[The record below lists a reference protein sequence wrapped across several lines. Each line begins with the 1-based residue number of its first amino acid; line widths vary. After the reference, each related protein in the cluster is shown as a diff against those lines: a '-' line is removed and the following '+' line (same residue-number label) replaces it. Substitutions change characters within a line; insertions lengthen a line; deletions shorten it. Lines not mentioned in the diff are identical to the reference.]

1 MPLVTPTFNGF
12 NTVFEDLG
20 SYIFQIIDYGGN
32 LEDAG
37 IYLRTDILAAI
48 MAAHTILIFWH
59 GFNIIRGQGGNFH
72 LLDVFGKSLRV
83 ILVVGFALIDDS
95 AFGTNVTKFFV
106 GDLNP
111 SGTQG
116 GLQQALIEAFSKGT
130 ASANPFQDI
139 DMALTAGEH
148 AFQAVLAWATDKLVP
163 HLYWIGIRW
172 DIGTGIAGILVA
184 GIMFLIILA
193 MCVLGFADLLVN
205 YIALKLIFG
214 LGPLF
219 IAMYAFEATQKYFDS
234 WMQAVLKW
242 VFYNV
247 FLVVAINIAT
257 TVLSY
262 FANYVS
268 TQSSASDAQVF
279 EAMFGTICAMIAL
292 MLFFTKS
299 ATVAGDLTG
308 GIGTG
313 GFAQR
318 LSQAIGST
326 IKGAAQ
332 GAITGGPAGAAR
344 GALEGASGM
353 SLGGKGGGGGG
364 GGGKGGGGSTPGTR
378 AIKGMPIK

>member
-1 MPLVTPTFNGF
+1 MPVVTPTFNGF
-12 NTVFEDLG
+12 STIFEDLG

-32 LEDAG
+32 LEDTG
-37 IYLRTDILAAI
+37 VYLNTTILSAI
-48 MAAHTILIFWH
+48 LVAHTISIFWH

-83 ILVVGFALIDDS
+83 ILVVGLALADVTT
-95 AFGTNVTKFFV
+95 FGTNITQFFV

-111 SGTQG
+111 TGTQG
-116 GLQQALIEAFSKGT
+116 GLQQWLIEAFSKGT

-139 DMALTAGEH
+139 DVALTAGEQ
-148 AFQAVLAWATDKLVP
+148 AFFSVLSWAEYKLVP
-163 HLYWIGIRW
+163 HLYWIGISW
-172 DIGTGIAGILVA
+172 DLGTGIAGLLVA

-193 MCVLGFADLLVN
+193 LCILGFADLLVN

-219 IAMYAFEATQKYFDS
+219 IACYAFEVTQKYFDS

-247 FLVVAINIAT
+247 FLVVVINIAT
-257 TVLSY
+257 TVLTF

-268 TQSSASDAQVF
+268 TQSGASDSQIF

-292 MLFFTKS
+292 MMFFTKS

-313 GFAQR
+313 GMAQK
-318 LSQAIGST
+318 LSQAISST
-326 IKGAAQ
+326 VKGAAQ
-332 GAITGGPAGAAR
+332 GAITGGPSGAAR
-344 GALEGASGM
+344 GALQGATGM
-353 SLGGKGGGGGG
+353 PMGGGKGGGGGG
-364 GGGKGGGGSTPGTR
+364 GGGGGSTPGTR
-378 AIKGMPIK
+378 AIRGAPIK